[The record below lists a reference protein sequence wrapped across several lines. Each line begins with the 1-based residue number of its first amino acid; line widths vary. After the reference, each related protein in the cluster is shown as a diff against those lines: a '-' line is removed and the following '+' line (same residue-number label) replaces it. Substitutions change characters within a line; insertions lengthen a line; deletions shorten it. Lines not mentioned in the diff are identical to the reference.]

1 MAACKEAFAFL
12 GDAIKYLPSDPYGL
26 VALWILLGAIVGLI
40 IFQVFWSVRGSTE
53 QKEIAA
59 YEAMFKDVDNT
70 STLIRELGKSGGIE
84 IVRREVAE
92 VLKQLTEAVTSTE
105 PKEPLKA
112 ALSRTTDLL
121 GQGAFANFDRLIDL
135 AKTRDDRKATTLPG
149 LLGKRR
155 KAVSHGVVILC
166 GVFITTVLLILLAA
180 DSDAPIGQAR
190 SSCKDELL
198 AITDL
203 KRQNGLL
210 QEQVRGLEEAKK
222 NLEAQLALHLKAPP
236 KVRAAPR
243 EKTKAPTPTRQ
254 DGPISINL
262 QSSPIS
268 LAECSLMMEN
278 QGWVSP
284 RELTKKIDES
294 NEKCENSV
302 KNLDGL
308 LKEAE
313 AKIVLRDAGIK
324 NRDDQ
329 ITYLRDQCK
338 C

>member
-190 SSCKDELL
+190 SS
-198 AITDL
+198 
-203 KRQNGLL
+203 
-210 QEQVRGLEEAKK
+210 
-222 NLEAQLALHLKAPP
+222 
-236 KVRAAPR
+236 
-243 EKTKAPTPTRQ
+243 
-254 DGPISINL
+254 
-262 QSSPIS
+262 
-268 LAECSLMMEN
+268 
-278 QGWVSP
+278 
-284 RELTKKIDES
+284 
-294 NEKCENSV
+294 
-302 KNLDGL
+302 
-308 LKEAE
+308 
-313 AKIVLRDAGIK
+313 
-324 NRDDQ
+324 
-329 ITYLRDQCK
+329 
-338 C
+338 